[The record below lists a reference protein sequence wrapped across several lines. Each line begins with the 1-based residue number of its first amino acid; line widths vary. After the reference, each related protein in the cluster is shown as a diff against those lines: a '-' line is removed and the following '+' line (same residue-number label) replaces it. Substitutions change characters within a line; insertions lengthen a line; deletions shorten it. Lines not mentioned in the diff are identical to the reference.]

1 MADMALSIKSPEAD
15 QLARELVA
23 ATGESLTEAVE
34 KAIRERLERQVH
46 GVRSRRIHH
55 RLDALRAEL
64 RALPVVDARAADD
77 IIGYDEDGLPS

>member
-1 MADMALSIKSPEAD
+1 MALSIKSPAAD

-34 KAIRERLERQVH
+34 TAIRERLERQTQ
-46 GVRSRRIHH
+46 GARSRRIRH

-64 RALPVVDARAADD
+64 RQAPVVDDRAPDE
-77 IIGYDEDGLPS
+77 ILGYDENGLPT